1 MCLSD
6 VYKNEKSKENLLASN
21 VAAIETDGDTITL
34 TDLFGRKTT
43 VEGTLKRAD
52 LTGGV
57 VIIEIRN
64 DAKFAS

>member
-1 MCLSD
+1 MCLSN
-6 VYKNEKSKENLLASN
+6 VYKNEKSKENLLASD
-21 VAAIETDGDTITL
+21 VAAIETDGGTITL

>member
-1 MCLSD
+1 MCLSS
-6 VYKNEKSKENLLASN
+6 VYKNEKTNENLLASD
-21 VAAIETDGDTITL
+21 VAAIDMEDGVITL

-57 VIIEIRN
+57 VILQVN
-64 DAKFAS
+64 T

>member
-1 MCLSD
+1 MCLSN
-6 VYKNEKSKENLLASN
+6 VYQNEKSKENLLASD
-21 VAAIETDGDTITL
+21 VAAIDMDGALITL

-57 VIIEIRN
+57 VILQVNSQRIEH
-64 DAKFAS
+64 A